1 MNFLKTQLLCR
12 LVLAVSA
19 CVLLL
24 VACID
29 RPTGPSQAAVARQVA
44 DSTARAQTDTTA
56 LTTLLHQYQKDSNRQ
71 GVMVTLYYLGRKL
84 RQGNRFQEAIGRHTQ
99 EANMARQLADTAEMV
114 RALNEIGTNY
124 RRLGQLAKATYYHF
138 EALTYCLDWS
148 DTTQVGRDGYVRA
161 LNGLGN
167 VYLTMDNYPMAYR
180 YLSRALAVERQSGH
194 LRGMAINYA
203 NIGCVMRDENHADS
217 AWIYFRKSMEMN
229 RRTGDVVGRALC
241 HNYYGTMYEYEGDY
255 DRATSEYE
263 QAYLLLIR
271 QNDRWHYLE
280 PCVSLARIYMKRRM
294 TATAMEYLQEALMT
308 ARELHSS
315 DHLAQVYQLY
325 YTVYQQ
331 SGNTAKALQSLTAYL
346 QWNDSVK
353 DQARLNEIQNIQLDK
368 LRALNAR
375 RIADKRRDIDQMREQ
390 QHQGWLMFFLVLLG
404 LVGLSV
410 FFYYLLRIRTHS
422 LEALNDL
429 REARNNFFTNI
440 THEFRTPLT
449 IIRAASDSI
458 EASTDDPAVRSDI
471 ASIHQAG
478 GHLLTLVNKILDI
491 AKLQYSSRQQP
502 NWCHDDIISYIRMIT
517 SAYTSLAAQKKI
529 RIHVVTKRAA
539 LEMDFVPDYVGKI
552 VNNLMGNA
560 LKFGYEDSDLFVTI
574 AVDKG
579 RFRLD
584 VKDHGVGIRQEHMKH
599 IFEPFYES
607 PDNAVNIGTGL
618 GLALLNLAVKA
629 MDGEVRVR
637 SRHKEGTVFTVLLPL
652 SHGVGAL
659 PKMAEQ
665 GSEAAAPVPDMVD
678 DERLADGAT
687 AVPSTKPSILIVE
700 DSPEVARYEAA
711 QIGGSY
717 RIYYAANGQ
726 EGLDKAV
733 ELVPDLIIADVMM
746 PVMDGYALCEAIR
759 ANEALCHIPIIMVT
773 AKVTQADRIRSIQA
787 GADEYIN
794 KPFDTEEL
802 NTRIAQLLSQRR
814 ILRSKYTQA
823 AEPMEVEPTDG
834 ESDEQVFI
842 SQFDTYVYDMVI
854 LQNSDLSEVAVKF
867 GITRTQLTRKVKA
880 ITGMTSTAYIA
891 QQRVKMAR
899 RLLETTDLTVSEV
912 GQRCG
917 IADTAYFIQLF
928 KRSVGRTPGQYK
940 EEWTR
945 LR

>member
-1 MNFLKTQLLCR
+1 MG
-12 LVLAVSA
+12 LAVSA
-19 CVLLL
+19 CVLL
-24 VACID
+24 VAACTS
-29 RPTGPSQAAVARQVA
+29 RPTGPSPAAVARQVA
-44 DSTARAQTDTTA
+44 DSTARVQPDTTA
-56 LTTLLHQYQKDSNRQ
+56 LTTLLHQYQKANNRH
-71 GVMVTLYYLGRKL
+71 GVMATLYYLGRKA
-84 RQGNRFQEAIGRHTQ
+84 RQDNRFQKAINLHTQ
-99 EANMARQLADTAEMV
+99 EVGMARQLADTAEMV

-124 RRLGQLAKATYYHF
+124 RRLGKLAKATYFHF

-167 VYLTMDNYPMAYR
+167 VYLTTGNYPMAYR
-180 YLSRALAVERQSGH
+180 YLSRALAVERRSGS

-203 NIGCVMRDENHADS
+203 NIGRVMRDENRADS

-255 DRATSEYE
+255 NRATSEYE
-263 QAYLLLIR
+263 QAYLLLVQ

-280 PCVSLARIYMKRRM
+280 PCLSLARIYMKRRM

-308 ARELHSS
+308 ARELQSAE
-315 DHLAQVYQLY
+315 HLAQVYQLY
-325 YTVYQQ
+325 YTIYQR

-346 QWNDSVK
+346 QWNDSVR
-353 DQARLNEIQNIQLDK
+353 DQARLNEIQNIQVDR

-375 RIADKRRDIDQMREQ
+375 RMADTRKDIDQMRTQ
-390 QHQGWLMFFLVLLG
+390 QHQGWFMFFLVLLS

-410 FFYYLLRIRTHS
+410 FFYYLLRIRTNS

-458 EASTDDPAVRSDI
+458 EGRTDDPVVHRDI
-471 ASIHQAG
+471 ANIHQAG
-478 GHLLTLVNKILDI
+478 AHLLTLVNQILDI
-491 AKLQYSSRQQP
+491 AKLQYSTRQQP

-517 SAYTSLAAQKKI
+517 SGYASLAEQKRI
-529 RIHVVTKRAA
+529 RIHVVTKRAT
-539 LEMDFVPDYVGKI
+539 LEMDFVPDYVAKI

-560 LKFGYEDSDLFVTI
+560 LKFGYADSDLFVTI
-574 AVDKG
+574 AVEKG

-584 VKDHGVGIRQEHMKH
+584 VKDHGVGIRQEYLKH

-659 PKMAEQ
+659 PKMAELA
-665 GSEAAAPVPDMVD
+665 GEAAAKAPDAVEEAELPEDAQD
-678 DERLADGAT
+678 D
-687 AVPSTKPSILIVE
+687 PSTKPSILIVE

-726 EGLDKAV
+726 EGLEKAV
-733 ELVPDLIIADVMM
+733 ELVPDLMIVDVMM

-759 ANEALCHIPIIMVT
+759 ANEAICHIPIIMVT
-773 AKVTQADRIRSIQA
+773 AKVTLADRIRGIQA
-787 GADEYIN
+787 GADEYIS

-802 NTRIAQLLSQRR
+802 NTRIVQLLSQRR
-814 ILRSKYTQA
+814 ILRSKYTQG
-823 AEPMEVEPTDG
+823 AEPTAGAPADG
-834 ESDEQVFI
+834 ESGEQVFI
-842 SQFDTYVYDMVI
+842 NQFDTYIHDMVI
-854 LQNSDLSEVAVKF
+854 LQNSDLSEVAAKF
-867 GITRTQLTRKVKA
+867 GITRMQLTRKVKA

-891 QQRVKMAR
+891 QLRVKMAR

-917 IADTAYFIQLF
+917 ITDTAYFIRLF
-928 KRSVGRTPGQYK
+928 KRCVGRTPGQYK

>member
-1 MNFLKTQLLCR
+1 MNSLKTQLLR
-12 LVLAVSA
+12 YLGLAVSA

-24 VACID
+24 TACTD
-29 RPTGPSQAAVARQVA
+29 RPAEPDRAAVARQVA
-44 DSTARAQTDTTA
+44 DSTARMQTDTTA
-56 LTTLLHQYQKDSNRQ
+56 LTILLHQYQKSGNRQ
-71 GVMVTLYYLGRKL
+71 GAMVTLYYLGRKL
-84 RQGNRFQEAIGRHTQ
+84 RQNSRFQEAIGQHRL
-99 EANMARQLADTAEMV
+99 EASMARQLADTAEMV
-114 RALNEIGTNY
+114 RAFNEMGTNY
-124 RRLGQLAKATYYHF
+124 RRLGQLAKATYCHF
-138 EALTYCLDWS
+138 EALTYCLDWG
-148 DTTQVGRDGYVRA
+148 DTTLVGRDGYVHA

-167 VYLTMDNYPMAYR
+167 VYLTVGNYPMAYR
-180 YLSRALAVERQSGH
+180 YLSRALAVERRTGN

-203 NIGCVMRDENHADS
+203 NIGRVKRDENHADS

-229 RRTGDVVGRALC
+229 RRTGDEVGRALC

-263 QAYLLLIR
+263 QAYLLLVR
-271 QNDRWHYLE
+271 QDDRWHYLE
-280 PCVSLARIYMKRRM
+280 PCVSLARIYMKRHM
-294 TATAMEYLQEALMT
+294 TGTAMEYLQEALMT
-308 ARELHSS
+308 ARELHSPG
-315 DHLAQVYQLY
+315 HLAQVYQLY
-325 YTVYQQ
+325 YTIYQR
-331 SGNTAKALQSLTAYL
+331 SGNTAKALQALTASL

-353 DQARLNEIQNIQLDK
+353 NQACLNEIQNIQLDR
-368 LRALNAR
+368 LRTLSTQ
-375 RIADKRRDIDQMREQ
+375 RIADTRKDIDLMREQ
-390 QHQGWLMFFLVLLG
+390 QHQGWLIFFLVLLG

-410 FFYYLLRIRTHS
+410 FFYYLLRIRTRS

-449 IIRAASDSI
+449 IIRAASDSL
-458 EASTDDPAVRSDI
+458 EAHTDDPAVHRDI
-471 ASIHQAG
+471 ANIHQAG
-478 GHLLTLVNKILDI
+478 GHLLTLVNQILDI
-491 AKLQYSSRQQP
+491 AKLQHSSRQQP
-502 NWCHDDIISYIRMIT
+502 NWCHDDIISYVRMMV
-517 SAYTSLAAQKKI
+517 SGYASLAAQKKI
-529 RIHVVTKRAA
+529 RIHVVAKKTTLK
-539 LEMDFVPDYVGKI
+539 MDFVPDYVGKI

-560 LKFGYEDSDLFVTI
+560 LKFGYENSDLFVTI

-579 RFRLD
+579 HFRLD

-607 PDNAVNIGTGL
+607 PDNTVNIGTGL

-659 PKMAEQ
+659 PKMAEL
-665 GSEAAAPVPDMVD
+665 GSETVPQVPDTA
-678 DERLADGAT
+678 DEEALTDEAPAGPD
-687 AVPSTKPSILIVE
+687 TKPSILIVE

-726 EGLDKAV
+726 EGLDKAM

-759 ANEALCHIPIIMVT
+759 AHEALCHIPVIMVT
-773 AKVTQADRIRSIQA
+773 AKATQADRIRGIQA

-802 NTRIAQLLSQRR
+802 NMRIVQLLSQRR
-814 ILRSKYTQA
+814 MLRSKYAQVAEPTA
-823 AEPMEVEPTDG
+823 AEPADG
-834 ESDEQVFI
+834 ESDEQLFI
-842 SQFDTYVYDMVI
+842 SQFDTYVHDMVI
-854 LQNSDLSEVAVKF
+854 LQNRDLNEVAVKF

-912 GQRCG
+912 AQRCG

-928 KRSVGRTPGQYK
+928 KRSMGRTPGQYK